1 MGRLKTLEKRAA
13 WAFLGVAGEG
23 VASQARIKK
32 AFKRRALELHP
43 DKGGDADRF
52 RLLQDGEM
60 RDLLVEPKSH
70 ALEGGKEARKDKEGK
85 KDEKKDNED
94 EEADEEEEEFSDD
107 SWDADEEFRK
117 MFPKR
122 KKKKKQPEEAEAEIE
137 LRMRA
142 CRLSEEIQRSQTQ
155 SGAGDALRQLRKFV
169 DRFAVTE
176 VQKLRTDDP
185 KKAQRIFRR
194 FLEQGAEVLCAAGAL
209 DPAAA
214 VSVVAMQVNCPLLQ
228 ATEEDGV
235 LQRKCQALLEA
246 IQELPS
252 IGEQVGSI
260 PTDEGLAFELLLP
273 DDDAVGRDAGQRTA
287 RRVLLQ
293 LPTDA
298 TLGCLRAAAQHCGG
312 FDRVPRLFA
321 KGRFVAGADS
331 VPLSALQLGSL
342 QCLPSNLTR
351 RSQAPKPKPTAPAP
365 TVPASAATPVA
376 PVAPVAVS
384 VETLKRVEPMVARD
398 EQAEPAE
405 QPIAGKPVE
414 PENDENK
421 ENDDAWFDDFFAEK
435 KEKREAHQKAQE
447 QGKNAMQARL
457 KAQKQALEAKKRQD
471 AERHGSRPKAVTPS
485 PKAVTPSARPEAK
498 KPEPETRGQSEPDER
513 KESRALVV
521 SKDEPCLKLQKSR
534 DSWEDSW
541 SHPCAGAKRSDG
553 SAIFCGPC
561 DGRFEHED
569 FEMHCEKDHCLII
582 VGVGGKADE
591 ILAKRRLAAGGRLA
605 HFMTQGPMDVR
616 VTQQSVEDRGKK
628 SRQPPPASMG
638 ISKFAQKLQGK
649 PRTYWTKN
657 GCSTG
662 NGAGFSW
669 RFVRL
674 ALAIQLLWQ
683 VAKLSLS
690 ISFEQDAVLGKI
702 PWYRNLLSALNWTLT
717 GQLVCTEMWSYSLTG
732 EPASGQTHV
741 VANLSATVGIM
752 AVTYFQFSDAG
763 SDRAFGGVAY
773 NWLVH
778 TKKVD
783 GQGPL
788 AGDQIYVAAPCLIM
802 SAHGFAEACRLAATL
817 AGAINSGGFAWVPT
831 TCLGVA
837 LNLAAR
843 LGWSRF
849 ILMQLTK
856 WFKGG
861 PAAVAIFAPT
871 GWSKYH
877 DELKIYC
884 GYYRFV
890 LVLALVGV
898 RAFTYQSATVEGD
911 NADPAQLITLEY
923 LNNIPENDPWKMF
936 ELEASG
942 KRSQMSS
949 LRRTSSKLSFG
960 SIGASTNTARTVES
974 FGRPTKSASLGT
986 SDRYVWARLRRPVLA
1001 HEILTQSHRCQVLGT
1016 LLDEAEAKSKGK
1028 VREIAFPVSEAAAQL
1043 ARLKAQE
1050 KRLLEEG
1057 EVSDAKIAEL
1067 SAQVRKLEKN
1077 RKELLSVQGMS
1088 PPVRFFMDTV
1098 GTRRPPS
1105 ERHVSR
1111 WRLARDT

>member
-1 MGRLKTLEKRAA
+1 MGWLAPRFKRFTPQGAEAPLQALMDLTERDLLVATLVSTPVEQRSRLYACAAENELPLPLAFSGLRCPCPLEEQVEGDFMISQVDRGVTVHWEAFEALLALPGDRPALLSLGAQGCSQAGKSTLLKELLGLDAAVVEAQPSRPPCRSPAHNPGVDLLRSRAPLGWTVDVHGCSLGDPTWMALIATFAASSALILLHVSPEDFAVPDEDKPQPKMKPDVRIPASRRVSTSGASVSSTSSNSGKITAKAELMALLKLITDAKFSETGPRRRILVLLRDVTSTATQTAIQSYLEAMGSFSVLPLEPLQHLAAPARQRSLPGDALDAQCQVASRSIDQLIWQAPHEVAKAVTLFGPGVVVLPMMGRVSGLEPQAALEYSAHPSRASGGLMDRLDLELKFGPLDPSRLIKELSSSKEALEKRLEGLANQELQEEVLALQDWREKAMGRLKTLEKRAA

-23 VASQARIKK
+23 VASQAEIKK

-52 RLLQDGEM
+52 RLLQEM

-122 KKKKKQPEEAEAEIE
+122 KKKKKQPEEAEAEVLKE
-137 LRMRA
+137 QDFHRGKFEAQRRKLQRQLREMWMRA

-561 DGRFEHED
+561 DGWITLGSRFEHED
-569 FEMHCEKDHCLII
+569 FEMHCEK
-582 VGVGGKADE
+582 VG
-591 ILAKRRLAAGGRLA
+591 
-605 HFMTQGPMDVR
+605 HF
-616 VTQQSVEDRGKK
+616 
-628 SRQPPPASMG
+628 
-638 ISKFAQKLQGK
+638 
-649 PRTYWTKN
+649 
-657 GCSTG
+657 
-662 NGAGFSW
+662 
-669 RFVRL
+669 
-674 ALAIQLLWQ
+674 
-683 VAKLSLS
+683 
-690 ISFEQDAVLGKI
+690 
-702 PWYRNLLSALNWTLT
+702 
-717 GQLVCTEMWSYSLTG
+717 
-732 EPASGQTHV
+732 
-741 VANLSATVGIM
+741 
-752 AVTYFQFSDAG
+752 
-763 SDRAFGGVAY
+763 
-773 NWLVH
+773 
-778 TKKVD
+778 
-783 GQGPL
+783 
-788 AGDQIYVAAPCLIM
+788 
-802 SAHGFAEACRLAATL
+802 
-817 AGAINSGGFAWVPT
+817 
-831 TCLGVA
+831 
-837 LNLAAR
+837 
-843 LGWSRF
+843 GW
-849 ILMQLTK
+849 I
-856 WFKGG
+856 
-861 PAAVAIFAPT
+861 
-871 GWSKYH
+871 
-877 DELKIYC
+877 D
-884 GYYRFV
+884 
-890 LVLALVGV
+890 
-898 RAFTYQSATVEGD
+898 
-911 NADPAQLITLEY
+911 
-923 LNNIPENDPWKMF
+923 
-936 ELEASG
+936 
-942 KRSQMSS
+942 
-949 LRRTSSKLSFG
+949 
-960 SIGASTNTARTVES
+960 
-974 FGRPTKSASLGT
+974 
-986 SDRYVWARLRRPVLA
+986 
-1001 HEILTQSHRCQVLGT
+1001 
-1016 LLDEAEAKSKGK
+1016 
-1028 VREIAFPVSEAAAQL
+1028 
-1043 ARLKAQE
+1043 
-1050 KRLLEEG
+1050 
-1057 EVSDAKIAEL
+1057 
-1067 SAQVRKLEKN
+1067 
-1077 RKELLSVQGMS
+1077 
-1088 PPVRFFMDTV
+1088 
-1098 GTRRPPS
+1098 
-1105 ERHVSR
+1105 
-1111 WRLARDT
+1111 